1 MINSQFPTKTAVII
15 ERDLLTWQELN
26 VTAFLASAIASRFP
40 ETMGPEFKDASNVSY
55 LAIFRQPVLVFQ
67 AKHNDLKKVYRKARE
82 NNLFVGIYTRPI
94 FQTQGDD
101 NLKAI
106 AAVKEEEQDLVG
118 IVLYGKTEVVDKCT
132 RGISLHK

>member
-15 ERDLLTWQELN
+15 ERDLLAWQELN

>member
-1 MINSQFPTKTAVII
+1 MIKSQFPTKTAVIV
-15 ERDLLTWQELN
+15 ERGLLAWQELN
-26 VTAFLASAIASRFP
+26 VTAFLASAIAARFP

-55 LAIFRQPVLVFQ
+55 LAIFRLPVLIFQ

-94 FQTQGDD
+94 FQTQGED
-101 NLKAI
+101 NVKAV
-106 AAVKEEEQDLVG
+106 AAIKEEEQDLVG
-118 IVLYGKTEVVDKCT
+118 IVLYGEASQVDKCT

>member
-1 MINSQFPTKTAVII
+1 MSQFPTKTAII
-15 ERDLLTWQELN
+15 VERDLLVWQELN

-55 LAIFRQPVLVFQ
+55 LAIFRQPVLIFQ

-94 FQTQGDD
+94 FQTQGED
-101 NLKAI
+101 NVKAI
-106 AAVKEEEQDLVG
+106 AAVKEEEQNLVG
-118 IVLYGKTEVVDKCT
+118 IVLYGETDLVNQCT
-132 RGISLHK
+132 KGISLHK